1 MSPARSQW
9 PFAAAAL
16 AFTILWFA
24 MLSGRPLY
32 DPDEG
37 RYAEIPR
44 EMLAGGDFVIP
55 HLDGYAYIEKPP
67 LQYWLTAG
75 SLAVFGPSEWAARLP
90 TGVAGYCVLAA
101 VYAIGRR
108 LWGDAA
114 ALKALLLAGGSI
126 LFVLLGHQLTL
137 DMSLT
142 AWLTASLA
150 CFVFAQAPADP
161 TPAREPGPSRVQRH
175 ARAWMLGCWAAM
187 ALATLTKGLIGL
199 LIPGFTLLVYLLWQ
213 RDGATL
219 RRLHVR
225 YGLPTFVALAAPWFV
240 LAARAQPEFLR
251 FFFIREHLQRFLT
264 PIEQRTEPWWF
275 FAPVLIVGILPWIT
289 RAASVLATG
298 WRDSAPPGGFAPRR
312 LLWIWSVFVLVF
324 FSSSNAKLIPY
335 ILPAIPAL
343 ALLAAA
349 PRGVPTGTVDRAQ
362 AAEHARRVERG
373 HLFAGAAASL
383 AFAIG
388 VFVYASAVLSS
399 PKGRALA
406 LELRPSLAYVGL
418 ALVAAAVVCGI
429 LGRRDRPLAALA
441 ALAAGWFAA
450 AAAITVGATTA
461 EQYFS
466 AKDIALR
473 LRAVASPGARV
484 YSVHT
489 YEQSLPFYLGR
500 SVVLVD
506 YRDEFAFGLGQD
518 PARGYPTIPEFSRAW
533 HAEGEAYAVMPARS
547 FEQFVA
553 AGVPMREIERY
564 ASRLVLVGRR

>member
-1 MSPARSQW
+1 MPPVRFQW
-9 PFAAAAL
+9 PLAAAAL
-16 AFTILWFA
+16 VFTIFWFA
-24 MLSGRPLY
+24 MLAGRPLY

-44 EMLAGGDFVIP
+44 EMQAGGDLVIP

-75 SLAVFGPSEWAARLP
+75 SLGLFGRTEWAARLP
-90 TGVAGYCVLAA
+90 TGVAGYLVLMA

-108 LWGDAA
+108 LWGPAA
-114 ALKALLLAGGSI
+114 ALKALLLTGGSI

-150 CFVFAQAPADP
+150 CFVFAQVPADP
-161 TPAREPGPSRVQRH
+161 GSGGDRKERGAERL

-187 ALATLTKGLIGL
+187 ALATLTKGLIGV
-199 LIPGFTLLVYLLWQ
+199 LIPGFTLLAYIVWQ

-219 RRLHVR
+219 HRLDVR
-225 YGLPTFVALAAPWFV
+225 YGLPVFVALASPWFV
-240 LAARAQPEFLR
+240 LAARAQPGFLH
-251 FFFIREHLQRFLT
+251 FFFVREHFQRFLT
-264 PIEQRTEPWWF
+264 PIEQRSEPWWF
-275 FAPVLIVGILPWIT
+275 FVPVLIVGILPWIT
-289 RAASVLATG
+289 QAASALATG
-298 WRDSAPPGGFAPRR
+298 WRDCVPPGGFAPRR

-324 FSSSNAKLIPY
+324 FSSSDAKLIPY
-335 ILPAIPAL
+335 ILPAIPPL

-349 PRGVPTGTVDRAQ
+349 PRGPAAGRA
-362 AAEHARRVERG
+362 ERG
-373 HLFAGAAASL
+373 HLLAGAAASL

-388 VFVYASAVLSS
+388 VLVYASAVWSS
-399 PKGRALA
+399 AKGRALA
-406 LELRPSLAYVGL
+406 LELRPSLVCTSL
-418 ALVAAAVVCGI
+418 ALATAAVGCVV
-429 LGRRDRPLAALA
+429 LARREHTLAALA

-450 AAAITVGATTA
+450 AATITVGATTA

-473 LRAVASPGARV
+473 LRAVASPGAHV

-500 SVVLVD
+500 TVVLVD
-506 YRDEFAFGLGQD
+506 YRDEFAFGLARD
-518 PARGYPTIPEFSRAW
+518 PARGLATLTEFSRAW
-533 HAEGEAYAVMPARS
+533 SAEGEAYAVMPART
-547 FEQFVA
+547 FDDLVA
-553 AGVPMREIERY
+553 AGLPMREIERY
-564 ASRLVLVGRR
+564 ASRLVLAARP